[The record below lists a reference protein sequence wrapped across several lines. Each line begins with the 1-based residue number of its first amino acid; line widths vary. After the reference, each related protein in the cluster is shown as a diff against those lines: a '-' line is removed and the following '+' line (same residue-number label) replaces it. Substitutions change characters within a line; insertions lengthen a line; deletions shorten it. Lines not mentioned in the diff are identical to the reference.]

1 MDIPKGPWGISAI
14 NFFRWSQYQ
23 ISALKYLKYFGCIP
37 SASTLVYRLKKS
49 SSQIIN
55 QILHQLPPKVSDA
68 QLSNPDIIFMILVA
82 SIKIWLQT
90 ASRPEHRVHFAIFFS
105 SYLCVAFWSSCI
117 TIGGGW
123 LISSFLLWENI
134 SQWQRWV
141 SSLSSM
147 INTSMVHYSPDLIKQ
162 MLWKQ
167 SQCCARNKVLTLS
180 QFSLWN

>member
-1 MDIPKGPWGISAI
+1 MHPVCFHTCLP
-14 NFFRWSQYQ
+14 FE
-23 ISALKYLKYFGCIP
+23 
-37 SASTLVYRLKKS
+37 KK
-49 SSQIIN
+49 QFTDN
-55 QILHQLPPKVSDA
+55 Q
-68 QLSNPDIIFMILVA
+68 SNPPPAPTKGFRCPAVKSWHYFYDFSGSHQNLVA
-82 SIKIWLQT
+82 DSVSPNTPCSFCNILLLV
-90 ASRPEHRVHFAIFFS
+90 S
-105 SYLCVAFWSSCI
+105 LCGLLIILYYDWW
-117 TIGGGW
+117 W

-147 INTSMVHYSPDLIKQ
+147 INTSMVHYSTDLIKQ